1 MLRVPGSGT
10 PKTPRLVLLLEGFAL
25 WLKRALPPICTS
37 PLLKAPVVKLTEPRF
52 APTALPNE
60 INVGPVRD
68 NPFELPETTPP
79 ALLTSML
86 FAKATKGTARV
97 RTARHTN
104 LLHIDLPPTTKVPNQ
119 GHSIRENLALADV
132 ARPAFATTLVDK
144 AAFKHCHKM
153 YEGLDRID
161 SVLSRS
167 CNRT

>member
-10 PKTPRLVLLLEGFAL
+10 PKTPRLVLLLEGCAL

-97 RTARHTN
+97 RTARHTT
-104 LLHIDLPPTTKVPNQ
+104 LLHIDLPPTTKVHNQ
-119 GHSIRENLALADV
+119 GHSSEKTLSRQMWLVL
-132 ARPAFATTLVDK
+132 PSPLVDK

-167 CNRT
+167 YNRT

>member
-1 MLRVPGSGT
+1 LVEESAATHLHIAT
-10 PKTPRLVLLLEGFAL
+10 PEGACSEAD
-25 WLKRALPPICTS
+25 RAEIC
-37 PLLKAPVVKLTEPRF
+37 PHR
-52 APTALPNE
+52 TAERNQC
-60 INVGPVRD
+60 GPVRD

-97 RTARHTN
+97 RTARHTT
-104 LLHIDLPPTTKVPNQ
+104 LLHIDLPPTTKVHNQ
-119 GHSIRENLALADV
+119 GHSSEKTLSWQMWLV
-132 ARPAFATTLVDK
+132 LPSPLVDK

-167 CNRT
+167 YNRT